1 MKHGLAIF
9 LMQVALVAGTA
20 TAQELQAAVP
30 TSSPKKGTEAKQ
42 DATIRRVN
50 PPTLSKPTGYTHV
63 VIATGGRTIY
73 IAGQTAVDKDGNV
86 VGPGDFRAQ
95 AKQIFENLRTAL
107 AAAGAGFGD
116 IVKLNIYVL
125 DMTNAAVLREVRDGY
140 LGSNPPAA
148 TLVEVKKLAREQF
161 MLEIEAIAVTAK

>member
-1 MKHGLAIF
+1 
-9 LMQVALVAGTA
+9 
-20 TAQELQAAVP
+20 
-30 TSSPKKGTEAKQ
+30 
-42 DATIRRVN
+42 
-50 PPTLSKPTGYTHV
+50 V
-63 VIATGGRTIY
+63 VIATGGRMIY

-95 AKQIFENLRTAL
+95 AKQIFENLRAAL
-107 AAAGAGFGD
+107 AAANSGFGD

-140 LGSNPPAA
+140 LASNPPSA

-161 MLEIEAIAVTAK
+161 NLEIEAIAVTAK